1 MTLKDTEAS
10 DQKGSDLKGSDQKSP
25 EKEGSLLDAV
35 WSTVNDFTTMLKS
48 AKESPKGHG
57 ADHLPSVE
65 IVDGSPEGSKVPNN
79 KKDTDSTNKPEGQTP
94 NAKTPD
100 ATAQPK
106 SEVEAQ
112 PQPISEEEKKK
123 LRDDVDDLNDACSS
137 WFGDQKDFDK
147 ILAGKTPAQLDAM
160 NTLYKEKYGITLEE
174 QCKELMPPLSLK
186 VRVAMANSA
195 KAEHDQLQ
203 RNIANVDRAAMEK
216 IADQLHE
223 NDPMSSK
230 LYAVASGAN
239 MVLNH
244 KEWKPQ
250 EHLADKLL
258 PGKSDAER
266 QVLKDVF
273 KEKYGEELEDYLAKQ
288 GGGDRAVREL
298 NHKDKYFNAL
308 PADKLPEARE
318 KAHLLAG
325 ELDRP
330 YEASGDVVRRTL
342 EKLDANERKMVSNYY
357 EEITGRPLT
366 DDIKRKFDGT
376 SERELLN
383 FVEYGS
389 KDEAG
394 VMSVN
399 IAKGADAQVRTDL
412 RNMSKADIDALDK
425 VYQERYGKTLREA
438 LMDEDDLSS
447 ATKKS
452 VDIYLKGAD
461 KMTDDDRKALIDI
474 ALTANKKSDYGITY
488 QLENFGNMEMLQEIM
503 SSKSISPEF
512 REQWL
517 KDGGTDKLEKAFMF
531 GGYDHAVDYVKG
543 GGLSLTTKIDDNCGT
558 LNDDEDGIDRA
569 ADEAN
574 DHDRQLY
581 KRGLEIQRA
590 WEAEHKNDEDFALLK
605 QFDKSFGPDPDNYTG
620 ADKEAYK
627 FFRSVNSEL
636 WDAADDWDEFH
647 SYTDRLTYKGGHGQ
661 AVKDIE
667 NMSREQWQ
675 SLKDDPAKQQE
686 YIRNFEHLSD
696 SYRKRC
702 EELFAKKIG
711 QDSFDMADAVHK
723 KSIQSDIDA
732 SRYTM
737 PFGGYNPYRYQ
748 PDKIYDAILG
758 MNADDQKKYREDK
771 SFRES
776 VDDFVSTNLTS
787 ENQKEAA
794 KGMLDKVAQGKAPST
809 DFIDRIFQEGGK
821 SETDETKV
829 VRELEKAF
837 RASEEKGEK
846 PTLKERITNP
856 QTDEDKALAK
866 RVDKALHGA
875 LEDDEYENYA
885 KPLLETGR
893 LSMEQKMFIHN
904 EEDMGKKAVFEDVFM
919 LAKAKDPASV
929 AERKRF
935 VEDKE
940 YQNKVLESL
949 PEDQRRVAFNVIS
962 QGEVRPEDLARAYML
977 GLGPS
982 KEDVQEGVKVLDAKG
997 NDNFKSEYARK
1008 YDQDLTED
1016 FVDKLSGKDERAMV
1030 REVRRD
1036 PETIREAVRDVQK
1049 DVISVRSGAGASFVD
1064 NFTGTGHMVE
1074 NSYYQMAGEAENAAV
1089 TGKEVSAEKIRQLQ
1103 DDVYTNIELN
1113 IEAKEA
1119 VANAVADVVL
1129 TAAAIAIP
1137 GGISLLSLTALGV
1150 GGGLL
1155 KVGAKNLIMGENY
1168 DSSKVLEDFGT
1179 GFIDAS
1185 LGNLAPGGVAKMIG
1199 IGEKVGAKAAA
1210 NVVTKALSEGG
1221 ERLVKEGAEAVLE
1234 KGAQKL
1240 MRESIVN
1247 GSYKVADKEIDIL
1260 ARQVVKKGASEADV
1274 ALVSQSI
1281 KQNLAKGLESEIR
1294 TGIKATVM
1302 QHGLEVAGGTIGA
1315 ASSGLTRGLFAWDSN
1330 KSFSENLMN
1339 TLETTFVSA
1348 AFGAGG
1354 TVAFGAVFR
1363 AGGKVYRGIAGGE
1376 KAVANQGAE
1385 ILAREGDT
1393 VLLRPSGTK
1402 AAEGSPIT
1410 VSEHDLTSEYK
1421 RVADSNY
1428 YIDDTGH
1435 TLTVRSRNT
1444 DGSAVL
1450 VPDNSIVAAVDQ
1462 EILDAFKFRAAGMT
1476 DQEQKALLERV
1487 GKLDMAKANTIDKF
1501 VDGAADVTEK
1511 WDNLT
1516 PLAEW
1521 NQFTE
1526 DRVMDAAER
1535 YEKEVMKKMEGRVPE
1550 KDIMSPTKMRQ
1561 HVQNDP
1567 EKLKVV
1573 DEFIE
1578 ARKAHADS
1586 SKNLKDELD
1595 LREGEIQHMVDE
1607 FADAHG
1613 LPRTKITIDG
1623 NGRLEAGA
1631 DKASGSYRDGTIKLN
1646 RAGVLTNKDP
1656 GELIDTIYHEFTHNE
1671 QDYMILRHISD
1682 ELKIG
1687 QKASSEQMTKLREV
1701 YEERTGQKLSD
1712 SHMAE
1717 VLKARNGRTLTPDEA
1732 LRAQDLTDAFK
1743 NMHPLDANFDRAKAD
1758 IRVANSELDKL
1769 GRDNGAANLIERL
1782 AEDNGTLSKH
1792 LFGDNQP
1799 QFVKDLVTEFK
1810 TNGAVTPD
1818 AHAQQQLIDTIRTRS
1833 NETWQEHLTEYQKY
1847 MKANHEREAHFIGTK
1862 AGNRM
1867 RGREPRT
1874 VASRSNLGT
1883 RDTAPMA
1890 AVEDPTAIGAADTA
1904 RMNAVDERTAFGT
1917 RDTQPMMAV
1926 EDPTTKHVKGH

>member
-1 MTLKDTEAS
+1 MTLKDTETSA
-10 DQKGSDLKGSDQKSP
+10 QKGSDIKGSDQKSSD
-25 EKEGSLLDAV
+25 KESGLLEAV
-35 WSTVNDFTTMLKS
+35 WSTVDNFATLLKS
-48 AKESPKGHG
+48 AKESPKGTG
-57 ADHLPSVE
+57 AEHLPSVE
-65 IVDGSPEGSKVPNN
+65 IVGGSPEGTKVPNN
-79 KKDTDSTNKPEGQTP
+79 KKEMS
-94 NAKTPD
+94 D
-100 ATAQPK
+100 A
-106 SEVEAQ
+106 
-112 PQPISEEEKKK
+112 EKKK
-123 LRDDVDDLNDACSS
+123 LSDDVEDLNDACGGWYS
-137 WFGDQKDFDK
+137 DLKAFDK
-147 ILAGKTPAQLDAM
+147 ALAGKTPEQLDYM
-160 NTLYKEKYGITLEE
+160 NKLYKEKFGITLEE
-174 QCKELMPPLSLK
+174 QCKDLMPPLSLK
-186 VRVAMANSA
+186 VRVDMANSR
-195 KAEHDQLQ
+195 KAERDQLQ
-203 RNIANVDRAAMEK
+203 RDIANVDRSAMEK
-216 IADQLHE
+216 IADQLHD
-223 NDPMSSK
+223 NKPMSAK
-230 LYAVASGAN
+230 LYAISAGAN
-239 MVLNH
+239 MALGH
-244 KEWKPQ
+244 EKWKPQ
-250 EHLADKLL
+250 EHLAEKLL
-258 PGKSDAER
+258 PGKTDAER

-273 KEKYGEELEDYLAKQ
+273 KQKYGEELEAYLANQ

-298 NHKDKYFNAL
+298 NHKDKYFKAL
-308 PADKLPEARE
+308 PAEKLPEARE
-318 KAHLLAG
+318 KAQLLAN

-330 YEASGDVVRRTL
+330 YEADGSVVRRTL
-342 EKLDANERKMVSNYY
+342 EKLDGNERKMVANYY
-357 EEITGRPLT
+357 EEITGKPLT
-366 DDIKRKFDGT
+366 EDIKRKFDGT
-376 SERELLN
+376 SELELLN
-383 FVEYGS
+383 YVEYGS
-389 KDEAG
+389 KDEVG
-394 VMSVN
+394 VMQVN
-399 IAKGADAQVRTDL
+399 IAKGADAQVRTEL
-412 RNMSKADIDALDK
+412 RNMSKAEIDALDK
-425 VYQERYGKTLREA
+425 VYQERYGKTLRET
-438 LMDEDDLSS
+438 LMAEDDLSD

-452 VDIYLKGAD
+452 LDIYLKGAD
-461 KMTDDDRKALIDI
+461 KRTDDDWKALIDI
-474 ALTANKKSDYGITY
+474 ALTANVRKPSYSMSY
-488 QLENFGNMEMLQEIM
+488 QVQFENNGNMEMLQEIM

-517 KDGGTDKLEKAFMF
+517 KDGGKDKLEKAFMF
-531 GGYDHAVDYVKG
+531 GGYDHAVDYVKN
-543 GGLSLTTKIDDNCGT
+543 GGLSLTTKIDDNSGT

-605 QFDKSFGPDPDNYTG
+605 QFDTSFGPDPDNYTG
-620 ADKEAYK
+620 SDKEAYK

-686 YIRNFEHLSD
+686 YLKNFEHLSD

-711 QDSFDMADAVHK
+711 QESFDMADAVHK
-723 KSIQSDIDA
+723 KSIQGDIDQA
-732 SRYTM
+732 RYT
-737 PFGGYNPYRYQ
+737 PYGGYNPYKYQ
-748 PDKIYDAILG
+748 PSKVYDAILD
-758 MNADDQKKYREDK
+758 MNADDQRKYREDA
-771 SFRES
+771 SFRKS
-776 VDDFVSTNLTS
+776 VDEFVNNNLSS

-794 KGMLDKVAQGKAPST
+794 SGMLEKVAQGKAPST

-821 SETDETKV
+821 DETDETKV

-837 RASEEKGEK
+837 RASEEKGEQ
-846 PTLKERITNP
+846 PTLKERVTNP

-866 RVDKALHGA
+866 RLDKALHGA
-875 LEDDEYENYA
+875 LEDDEYEQYA

-893 LSMEQKMFIHN
+893 LSMEQKMFIHK

-949 PEDQRRVAFNVIS
+949 PEDQRRVAFNLIS
-962 QGEVRPEDLARAYML
+962 QGEARPEDLARAYVL

-982 KEDVQEGVKVLDAKG
+982 KEEVQEAVKVLDAKG

-1008 YDQDLTED
+1008 YDQDITED

-1089 TGKEVSAEKIRQLQ
+1089 TGKQVSPEKIRQLQ

-1247 GSYKVADKEIDIL
+1247 GTYKVADKEIDIL

-1281 KQNLAKGLESEIR
+1281 KQNLAKGLETEIR

-1393 VLLRPSGTK
+1393 VLLRPAGAK
-1402 AAEGSPIT
+1402 AAEGTPIT
-1410 VSEHDLTSEYK
+1410 VSEHDLTKEYT
-1421 RVADSNY
+1421 RVSDSNY

-1444 DGSAVL
+1444 DGSVEL
-1450 VPDNSIVAAVDQ
+1450 VPDNSVIAAVDQ
-1462 EILDAFKFRAAGMT
+1462 EILDAFKFRAVGMT
-1476 DQEQKALLERV
+1476 DQEQQALLNRV
-1487 GKLDMAKANTIDKF
+1487 GKLNMAKAETIDKF
-1501 VDGAADVTEK
+1501 VDGAAAVTEK

-1535 YEKEVMKKMEGRVPE
+1535 YENEVMQKMQGRVPE
-1550 KDIMSPTKMRQ
+1550 KDSMSPSKMRQ
-1561 HVQNDP
+1561 HVLNDP
-1567 EKLKVV
+1567 EKLKIV
-1573 DEFIE
+1573 DEFID
-1578 ARKAHADS
+1578 ARKVHADS
-1586 SKNLKDELD
+1586 SKSLKDELD
-1595 LREGEIQHMVDE
+1595 LREEAIQKMVDD

-1613 LPRTKITIDG
+1613 LPRTKISIDG

-1631 DKASGSYRDGTIKLN
+1631 DKASGSYRDGQIKLN
-1646 RAGVLTNKDP
+1646 RAGVLSNRDP
-1656 GELIDTIYHEFTHNE
+1656 GELIDTIYHEFVHNE

-1682 ELKIG
+1682 ELNIG
-1687 QKASSEQMTKLREV
+1687 QKASAEQMTKLREL
-1701 YEERTGQKLSD
+1701 YEQRTGQKLSD
-1712 SHMAE
+1712 SHMGE

-1743 NMHPLDANFDRAKAD
+1743 NMHPLDVRFDQAKAD
-1758 IRVANSELDKL
+1758 IRVANNELTKL
-1769 GRDNGAANLIERL
+1769 AGENGAANLIERL

-1799 QFVKDLVTEFK
+1799 QFVKDLVQEFK
-1810 TNGAVTPD
+1810 TNGVVAPD
-1818 AHAQQQLIDTIRTRS
+1818 AHTQQQLANTIRTRS
-1833 NETWQEHLTEYQKY
+1833 NDIWQEHLTEYKKY

-1862 AGNRM
+1862 AANRM
-1867 RGREPRT
+1867 RSREPKA
-1874 VASRSNLGT
+1874 VASGANRGNIGT

-1890 AVEDPTAIGAADTA
+1890 AVEDPTTI
-1904 RMNAVDERTAFGT
+1904 GT
-1917 RDTQPMMAV
+1917 RDTQPMAAV
-1926 EDPTTKHVKGH
+1926 EDPTTKRVRTAPKTAAEDRTTIGTRDTQPMAAVEDPTKIR